1 MHWIEENHKVS
12 KGQTKME
19 CGEFISP
26 TTEGG
31 NYVER
36 NLLGLD
42 VKLGMQK
49 CRITISINLF

>member
-1 MHWIEENHKVS
+1 
-12 KGQTKME
+12 ME

-42 VKLGMQK
+42 VKLGM
-49 CRITISINLF
+49 